1 MGIPEVWDAK
11 RYQTEVWIKTFKG
24 LLLILFMK
32 RIQVFVEE
40 KTFKKIDK
48 KRGDVPM
55 SLFCRKELEK
65 I

>member
-1 MGIPEVWDAK
+1 MIK
-11 RYQTEVWIKTFKG
+11 RYKL

-40 KTFKKIDK
+40 KTYNKINK

>member
-1 MGIPEVWDAK
+1 
-11 RYQTEVWIKTFKG
+11 
-24 LLLILFMK
+24 MK

-40 KTFKKIDK
+40 KTYNKINK